1 MVGVAGLMFAT
12 LFAYIAGAPFILQ
25 GRYGL
30 SPQAFG
36 VAFSANA
43 VGLILMTQLNPVLVG
58 RFGPVR
64 VMSVSVLIAVT
75 GAGALLVTTTTGF
88 GGLAGFL
95 LPLAVIVSAAGLS
108 MPNAP
113 AIALSR
119 HGEMA
124 GAAAAVLGAGQ
135 FMIGGGISPLV
146 GALDDGN
153 GIAMAAIIVG
163 TTGLAATLFWSARR
177 RLLAESGRA
186 DQDQGVAHA

>member
-1 MVGVAGLMFAT
+1 
-12 LFAYIAGAPFILQ
+12 
-25 GRYGL
+25 
-30 SPQAFG
+30 
-36 VAFSANA
+36 
-43 VGLILMTQLNPVLVG
+43 
-58 RFGPVR
+58 
-64 VMSVSVLIAVT
+64 MSVSVLIALT
-75 GAGALLVTTTTGF
+75 GAGALLVTTITGF

-95 LPLAVIVSAAGLS
+95 VPLAVIVSAAGLA

-153 GIAMAAIIVG
+153 GIAMAAIILG

-177 RLLAESGRA
+177 RLLAESGTVH
-186 DQDQGVAHA
+186 QDQALAHA